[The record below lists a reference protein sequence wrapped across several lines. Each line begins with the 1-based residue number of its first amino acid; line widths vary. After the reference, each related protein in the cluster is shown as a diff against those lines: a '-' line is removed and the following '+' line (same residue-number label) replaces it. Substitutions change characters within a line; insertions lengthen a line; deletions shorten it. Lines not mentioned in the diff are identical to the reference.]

1 MKYITAGSFR
11 WRPEV
16 WEGGRRQEVFL
27 HVVLQAEEE
36 HSEGVKKEEPVFF
49 GGVRPGQEPP
59 EGFSGGFRAGGLHV
73 SLGRHQSLQNCLLL
87 ALGWGMK

>member
-1 MKYITAGSFR
+1 MKYIAAGSFR

-59 EGFSGGFRAGGLHV
+59 EGFSGGSEQRA
-73 SLGRHQSLQNCLLL
+73 SMSLL
-87 ALGWGMK
+87 ADISLSRTACSWLWVGE